1 VIFWVLRRRGVDIL
15 SRAIFGVLTKSI
27 SRGASV
33 TGDSNLKLL
42 YIKMRFFTE
51 AGMTVIFVYIQKRAN
66 ERLIT
71 CLLETL
77 KLVEYQIN
85 DPNGNFKQT
94 QPK

>member
-1 VIFWVLRRRGVDIL
+1 MDIL
-15 SRAIFGVLTKSI
+15 SRAVFGVLAKSM

-33 TGDSNLKLL
+33 TGDWNLKLL

-66 ERLIT
+66 ERLIA
-71 CLLETL
+71 CLPETL
-77 KLVEYQIN
+77 KLVEYQTY
-85 DPNGNFKQT
+85 DPNSNFKQT